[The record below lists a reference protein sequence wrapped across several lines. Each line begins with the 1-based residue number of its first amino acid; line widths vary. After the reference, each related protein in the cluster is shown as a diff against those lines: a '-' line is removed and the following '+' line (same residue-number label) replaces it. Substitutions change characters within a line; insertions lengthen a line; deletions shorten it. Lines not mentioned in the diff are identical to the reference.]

1 MSNIQTKFIL
11 TGALAGKTATL
22 GNLPYRFK
30 EGELLLSGPAQD
42 VALHAKFL
50 ERNWQAYPEGHE
62 KLKEARDG
70 ERDIHPTEKQNKEP
84 PLQGD
89 VKPDGSGA
97 QSGEHPDEG
106 AGTTEGPTGE
116 TSGVAQGDGHAPE
129 LNEKLQRAVLALD
142 PKNDDH
148 WTKDGQPAMSAVEKL
163 YGASDVTRAQVKAAA
178 PDFDRDAANAKQK
191 Q

>member
-11 TGALAGKTATL
+11 AGALAGKTVTL

-62 KLKEARDG
+62 KLKEAQDG
-70 ERDIHPTEKQNKEP
+70 ERDIHSAEKQNAEP
-84 PLQGD
+84 AVQGD
-89 VKPDGSGA
+89 VQPNGA
-97 QSGEHPDEG
+97 GTDAGEQTDEG
-106 AGTTEGPTGE
+106 AGATEGQAGE
-116 TSGVAQGDGHAPE
+116 TGSVAEGDGHAPE

-163 YGASDVTRAQVKAAA
+163 YGSSDITRAQVKAAA
-178 PDFDRDAANAKQK
+178 PDFDREAAKQK